1 MKILLTAYGATALA
15 FLAIDSV
22 WLSTMAGLMYR
33 PLLGDLLAPSFRL
46 TPAILFYVIYVGGI
60 VFFGDPPGL
69 GQRSPR
75 HGGASRVQR
84 SPRRLRHIR
93 PDQPRDATKLAS
105 DHHRRGHDLG
115 NGADSE
121 RISRGLC
128 RRRRWPERRSRP
140 LRAGSRKRAR

>member
-60 VFFGDPPGL
+60 VFFAIRPALASGRLATAALHGAALGL
-69 GQRSPR
+69 VAYGTYDLTNHATLRNWPAIITVADMIW
-75 HGGASRVQR
+75 GTVLTASASVAGYAAA
-84 SPRRLRHIR
+84 RRL
-93 PDQPRDATKLAS
+93 A
-105 DHHRRGHDLG
+105 
-115 NGADSE
+115 
-121 RISRGLC
+121 
-128 RRRRWPERRSRP
+128 
-140 LRAGSRKRAR
+140 